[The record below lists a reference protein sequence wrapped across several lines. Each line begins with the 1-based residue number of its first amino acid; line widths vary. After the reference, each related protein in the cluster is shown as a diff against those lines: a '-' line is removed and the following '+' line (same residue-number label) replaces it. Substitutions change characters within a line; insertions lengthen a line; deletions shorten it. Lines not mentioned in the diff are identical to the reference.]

1 MATEQAWTLGQLLD
15 WTGKHLAQKGLES
28 PRLDAEVLLAH
39 VVGCKRIDLYGLRHG
54 EEASAEMRQ
63 KFKELI
69 RRRIEGAPVAY
80 LVGKKEFYGLDF
92 AVGPAV
98 LIPRPDTENLLTEAL
113 TQARQL
119 ESPKIVDVGVGS
131 GCVAVTLAKKL
142 AAADVTAIDIS
153 ADALAQAKANADKHG
168 VLNRIRFMLGDLLA
182 PLDRAAQFDVI
193 ASNPPYIA
201 TEDIPTLPIGVRD
214 YEPRAALDGGP
225 GGYVILERLAEQAP
239 SYLKSGGFLIVEI
252 GAPQEKRAR
261 DILQSHAE
269 FRLGPTIF
277 DHSGH
282 PRVLKAQRR

>member
-1 MATEQAWTLGQLLD
+1 MVTEQAWTLGQLLD
-15 WTGKHLAQKGLES
+15 WTGKHLAQKGSES

-54 EEASAEMRQ
+54 EEATNEIRQ
-63 KFKELI
+63 RYKDII

-98 LIPRPDTENLLTEAL
+98 LIPRPDTEHLLTEVLAE
-113 TQARQL
+113 TKKADTPRV
-119 ESPKIVDVGVGS
+119 VDVGVGS
-131 GCVAVTLAKKL
+131 GCVAVTLAKTL
-142 AAADVTAIDIS
+142 PAAEVTAIDIS
-153 ADALAQAKANADKHG
+153 PDALAQAKANADKHG
-168 VLNRIRFMLGDLLA
+168 VSSRIRFLLGDLLT
-182 PLDRAAQFDVI
+182 PIGAAERFDVI

-201 TEDIPTLPIGVRD
+201 TEDIPKLPVGVRD

-225 GGYVILERLAEQAP
+225 GGYVVLEKLAGQAFGF
-239 SYLKSGGFLIVEI
+239 LKSGGFLIVEI

-261 DILQSHAE
+261 EILQGCSY
-269 FRLGPTIF
+269 RLGPTIF

-282 PRVLKAQRR
+282 PRVLKAQRI